1 VEAPP
6 LSRRSRAGGAAARVK
21 TGGLG
26 TERGVAE
33 FFPQCITP
41 SSVNWGENTT
51 GGNMH
56 PPPTELCVSKLS
68 REDVTKSEQTVSN
81 LTTTSRGL
89 IIPLIPPARYARRF
103 VPNISVKRRLFD

>member
-1 VEAPP
+1 MEAPP

-41 SSVNWGENTT
+41 SSVNWGENRK
-51 GGNMH
+51 GWNMH
-56 PPPTELCVSKLS
+56 PPLLFTEEFEPVIMI
-68 REDVTKSEQTVSN
+68 ETVTEEMHGS
-81 LTTTSRGL
+81 
-89 IIPLIPPARYARRF
+89 
-103 VPNISVKRRLFD
+103 D